1 MGGDSKLF
9 PPVVRD
15 GKRMDKYVL
24 IFKAIL
30 KHRNMLR

>member
-15 GKRMDKYVL
+15 GNRMDKYVL
-24 IFKAIL
+24 LFKAIL
-30 KHRNMLR
+30 KRKNML